1 MGCYA
6 LQPYNRTIRH
16 RTLEAAWLSQKVCE
30 IAGFP
35 RQFLNFDKDGEY
47 CYSREAQLA
56 LFTPFTS
63 DVPGMSQCPKSG
75 RFTGRVSKNG
85 RQYRTRGGGGVD
97 EEEVAP
103 APAALRATM
112 KWAPGAMKWA
122 RGPSVPCAP

>member
-1 MGCYA
+1 MKWDA
-6 LQPYNRTIRH
+6 MLYNRTIGQCA
-16 RTLEAAWLSQKVCE
+16 TELEAAWLSQKACE

-85 RQYRTRGGGGVD
+85 KQYRTRGGGVD

-103 APAALRATM
+103 ALAALRATM
-112 KWAPGAMKWA
+112 KWAP
-122 RGPSVPCAP
+122 P